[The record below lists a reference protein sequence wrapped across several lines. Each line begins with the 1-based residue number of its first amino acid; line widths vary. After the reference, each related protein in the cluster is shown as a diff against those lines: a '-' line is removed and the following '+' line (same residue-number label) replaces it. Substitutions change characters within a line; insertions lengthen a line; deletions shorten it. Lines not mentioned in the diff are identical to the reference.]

1 MSRILVDGL
10 SLSFPVYHA
19 DSRTLKRSMARA
31 VASRSV
37 NRAGSAL
44 IEDDRHRVTVD
55 VLRDISFSLQSGE
68 RLGLIGGNGA
78 GKTTL
83 LRALAGIYEPVA
95 GRVRIRG
102 TIGTLLDTQLG
113 MNMELTG
120 MENVRLRCLS
130 HGMSRADTKSVLE
143 NVSEFAELG
152 DFIALPVKT
161 YSSGMLVRLAFGLA
175 TAITPDVLLMDEW
188 FMAGDITFMEKAK
201 MRLEALVQDADVL
214 VMSSHQPD
222 VMRKWCTRLIW
233 LEQGRI
239 RLDGPSSTV
248 LDAYL
253 AT

>member
-1 MSRILVDGL
+1 MTRVLVDGL

-31 VASRSV
+31 VANRSV
-37 NRAGSAL
+37 HRAGSAL
-44 IEDDRHRVTVD
+44 IEDARHRVTVD
-55 VLRDISFSLQSGE
+55 VLRDITFGLQSGE

-130 HGMSRADTKSVLE
+130 HGMSGAGTKSVLE
-143 NVSEFAELG
+143 NVAEFAELG

-201 MRLEALVQDADVL
+201 KRLEALVQDADVL
-214 VMSSHQPD
+214 IMSSHQPEI
-222 VMRKWCTRLIW
+222 MRKWCTRLIW
-233 LEQGRI
+233 LEEGRI
-239 RLDGPSSTV
+239 RLDGPSSAV

>member
-1 MSRILVDGL
+1 MTRVLVDRL

-19 DSRTLKRSMARA
+19 DNRTLKRSMARA
-31 VASRSV
+31 VSSRTT

-44 IEDDRHRVTVD
+44 IEDNRHRVTVD
-55 VLRDISFSLQSGE
+55 VLRDISFTLQSGE

-130 HGMSRADTKSVLE
+130 HGMSRAGTKSVLE
-143 NVSEFAELG
+143 NVAEFAELG

-201 MRLEALVQDADVL
+201 LRLEALVQDADVL
-214 VMSSHQPD
+214 IMSSHQPEI
-222 VMRKWCTRLIW
+222 MRKWCTRLIW
-233 LEQGRI
+233 LEEGRI
-239 RLDGPSSTV
+239 RLDGPSSAV